1 MRWPEEA
8 DAGAEAVARG
18 MAVLYLVRA
27 AAPAPVPSS
36 PLEDW
41 IRLPAD
47 ERDLDA
53 RLAMLE
59 RRAAEHAGPPRVDAD
74 GRLHFRG
81 KAVDLTPAEAALVA
95 RLLERP
101 GAEVSDEE
109 LAAIVAGQVEEVPTP
124 LRTEMTRVRARLRPL
139 RLSVERVRGRGYRIA
154 PALSEAAGAP
164 GCAVGSAARAVNE
177 GTWVVDGGSWF
188 DG

>member
-1 MRWPEEA
+1 MATHPPNEAEPGDRPRLTQGHGRADRVREVALVRWPEEA

-53 RLAMLE
+53 RLAVLE
-59 RRAAEHAGPPRVDAD
+59 RRAAEHAGPP
-74 GRLHFRG
+74 GS
-81 KAVDLTPAEAALVA
+81 TPTVGSTSGA
-95 RLLERP
+95 RPSISHRPRPHSSPGSSKRP

-109 LAAIVAGQVEEVPTP
+109 LGGDRRWPGRGGAHAAAH
-124 LRTEMTRVRARLRPL
+124 RD
-139 RLSVERVRGRGYRIA
+139 ERVYGRASARSA
-154 PALSEAAGAP
+154 SPSSACVAAAT
-164 GCAVGSAARAVNE
+164 GSRPR
-177 GTWVVDGGSWF
+177 
-188 DG
+188 